1 MGGCIHKPLARI
13 IEPSPNG
20 PGAYISPSLVS
31 LSHHPIDAYIS
42 PSLVSAITQWADAYI
57 SPSLVSLS
65 HHPMGGCIHKPLAR
79 IIEPS
84 PNGPVHT

>member
-1 MGGCIHKPLARI
+1 MYAPAHWVMAQL
-13 IEPSPNG
+13 
-20 PGAYISPSLVS
+20 
-31 LSHHPIDAYIS
+31 
-42 PSLVSAITQWADAYI
+42 

-84 PNGPVHT
+84 PNGPMHT